1 MNFEHSAQIE
11 NDEWEFPNLVT
22 CNEVACNTKAT
33 SKLQPRYKRGPYKK
47 ARAKHT
53 SLRSATDVC
62 ESISAPRSPSGVESA
77 PSSLLF
83 SDDVADAP
91 SIKRSGD
98 VVSKSWCFTWNN
110 YTEED
115 IVYLK
120 SWEHDVSK
128 MIVAKEVGESGTPH
142 LQCAVTWNS
151 AKRWSG
157 VKKLIPQCHFE
168 KIRNPM
174 GAFLYCDKGGEVVI
188 SINMDKKRGQR
199 TDWDDLKE
207 MIKMKKPRCEIA
219 EAHPHL
225 YATCHKGIEALA
237 SALFDK
243 RPFNY
248 MMEEK
253 PKEVIWVWG
262 APGVG
267 KSRWVRNNYPREDTW
282 RSGRKLQWFNGYIGQ
297 KIAWI
302 DEFRASK
309 CDFSYLLELTDAYQI
324 EVETKGGMVD
334 WTPETIVFTSC
345 KPPDKI
351 YHPDTFDNEEKL
363 EQLLRRI
370 TKIIHLT
377 VSEVQPGIE
386 LE

>member
-1 MNFEHSAQIE
+1 MNYEHCAQIE
-11 NDEWEFPNLVT
+11 NDEWEFPNSVT
-22 CNEVACNTKAT
+22 CNEVACNTMAT

-47 ARAKHT
+47 AKAKRT
-53 SLRSATDVC
+53 SLRSATSDGLTDVRPIRE
-62 ESISAPRSPSGVESA
+62 ESSLSQGESSMSA
-77 PSSLLF
+77 SLLF
-83 SDDVADAP
+83 SDGVADAP
-91 SIKRSGD
+91 PIKRGGD

-110 YTEED
+110 YAEED

-157 VKKLIPQCHFE
+157 VKKLIPECHFE
-168 KIRNPM
+168 KIRNPI

-267 KSRWVRNNYPREDTW
+267 KSRWVRNNYPR
-282 RSGRKLQWFNGYIGQ
+282 GRIHGDLEGNYT
-297 KIAWI
+297 
-302 DEFRASK
+302 
-309 CDFSYLLELTDAYQI
+309 YLLELTDAYQI

-334 WTPETIVFTSC
+334 WTP
-345 KPPDKI
+345 
-351 YHPDTFDNEEKL
+351 
-363 EQLLRRI
+363 
-370 TKIIHLT
+370 
-377 VSEVQPGIE
+377 
-386 LE
+386 